1 MRRRSRH
8 LDPKDRLPAEFP
20 PLEAEELL
28 RRLTAAGVDFVV
40 IGGIALVLLGSPRM
54 TRDLDIVFAP
64 DDANLDALGG
74 VLVDLEARLRGVDE
88 DVPFVPDAA
97 TLSNVQLLTLTT
109 SAGWFDLHRSV
120 DGAPRYPQLRAHAE
134 RCDLGEFSV
143 LVASPDDMIAMKQAA
158 GRPQDLIDVET
169 IASIKRL
176 RRRLGRR

>member
-1 MRRRSRH
+1 

-54 TRDLDIVFAP
+54 TRDLDVVFAP

-74 VLVDLEARLRGVDE
+74 VLVDLEARLRAVDE
-88 DVPFVPDAA
+88 DVPFVADAA
-97 TLSNVQLLTLTT
+97 TLRNAQLLTLTT
-109 SAGWFDLHRSV
+109 SAGWFDVHRSV
-120 DGAPRYPQLRAHAE
+120 DGAPPYPQLRSNAE
-134 RCDLGEFSV
+134 RYDLGGFSV

-158 GRPQDLIDVET
+158 GRPQDLVDVET
-169 IASIKRL
+169 IAAIKRL

>member
-1 MRRRSRH
+1 M
-8 LDPKDRLPAEFP
+8 DPKDRLPAEFP
-20 PLEAEELL
+20 PLEAEEMM

-64 DDANLDALGG
+64 DDANLDALGR
-74 VLVDLEARLRGVDE
+74 VLVELDARLREVDE
-88 DVPFVPDAA
+88 SVPFVPEGA
-97 TLSNVQLLTLTT
+97 TLRNVQLLTLVT
-109 SAGWFDLHRSV
+109 SAGWFDVHRSV
-120 DGAPRYPQLRAHAE
+120 DGAPPYRQLRDNAE

-169 IASIKRL
+169 LAAIKRL